1 MNKQEVKQQ
10 IQEDILTILEGF
22 GVDEMFEGGEYN
34 SMVNS
39 LCETVIS
46 NINKLND

>member
-22 GVDEMFEGGEYN
+22 EVDRFLDGGEYN
-34 SMVNS
+34 SMVNA
-39 LCETVIS
+39 LCETVIN